1 MVTLLNEHDIFN
13 LIKDNAC
20 FRGESSCLDLN
31 LANQK
36 YSLKNSTSFETELS
50 NHHHSIYSILKT
62 ASRKEESKMLIYCN
76 YETFSLERPSSEL
89 SLKFGSQESNE
100 HFMETFIRQKSG
112 IFFMVTMVTRELILV
127 RNYGVLLWNAPNQPT
142 CSQCILSLPLESGN
156 RWVFLLFHGLE
167 KGCIG
172 NKWVKKA
179 KQTNVVWCNE
189 VQERKKFGS

>member
-89 SLKFGSQESNE
+89 
-100 HFMETFIRQKSG
+100 
-112 IFFMVTMVTRELILV
+112 
-127 RNYGVLLWNAPNQPT
+127 
-142 CSQCILSLPLESGN
+142 PL
-156 RWVFLLFHGLE
+156 
-167 KGCIG
+167 
-172 NKWVKKA
+172 
-179 KQTNVVWCNE
+179 
-189 VQERKKFGS
+189 

>member
-31 LANQK
+31 LTNQK
-36 YSLKNSTSFETELS
+36 YSLKNSTSFETELN

-89 SLKFGSQESNE
+89 
-100 HFMETFIRQKSG
+100 
-112 IFFMVTMVTRELILV
+112 
-127 RNYGVLLWNAPNQPT
+127 
-142 CSQCILSLPLESGN
+142 PL
-156 RWVFLLFHGLE
+156 
-167 KGCIG
+167 
-172 NKWVKKA
+172 
-179 KQTNVVWCNE
+179 
-189 VQERKKFGS
+189 